1 MTWIDVSICMRPA
14 PQPWACSDAMMA
26 ADWLSIGIVSARWF
40 HAAPG
45 GKNGRVQL
53 LPDAVPESPRTPED
67 PEELATPEEEPEPD
81 EALEP
86 WEASEPVPPELEDV
100 LALEEPPELE
110 EPFASEPPSEPL
122 DEPPLE
128 ASFGPGFAPL
138 PPPLPQATQ
147 IRIAA
152 IPAFARVRIP

>member
-1 MTWIDVSICMRPA
+1 
-14 PQPWACSDAMMA
+14 MMA
-26 ADWLSIGIVSARWF
+26 ADWLSTGIVSARWF

-53 LPDAVPESPRTPED
+53 LPEADPESPPTPED

-81 EALEP
+81 EPLES

-100 LALEEPPELE
+100 LAPEEPPELE

-122 DEPPLE
+122 DEPPFD
-128 ASFGPGFAPL
+128 ASCRSAFAPL
-138 PPPLPQATQ
+138 PLPLPQATQ
-147 IRIAA
+147 IRIAT
-152 IPAFARVRIP
+152 IPAFASVRIP